1 MEEDLGKKKGRKE
14 IMSICFWNFFFLIWL
29 VFFSKDLFFLL
40 VSGFV
45 LEK

>member
-1 MEEDLGKKKGRKE
+1 MFGKK
-14 IMSICFWNFFFLIWL
+14 IFDLVSFFF
-29 VFFSKDLFFLL
+29 FRDLFLL